1 MKARNSV
8 LDLME
13 ATQRNLSL
21 DVRRQELRRC
31 ICHDLA
37 ASEHGMFTTKSEVV
51 KPPVGK
57 AKEALERLKEG
68 NKRFSDGCCR
78 HAHESVSWRGKLVEG
93 QTPFATIVG
102 CSDSR
107 VPPEIVFDVG
117 LGELFIVR
125 LAGNI
130 IAEDVVGTLQY
141 AVAHLHTPLVVIMG
155 HESCGAVTAAV
166 DELLKR
172 GDEPS
177 HIEALLQL
185 IKPGLSGV
193 DLQQERKLLIE
204 AAVEANV
211 RWSIKQLLAL
221 PDAQLAINAGL
232 VTLVGAVY
240 ELETGKVRFLDQTSV
255 SGSDEGF
262 KSTIAFHP

>member
-1 MKARNSV
+1 MKARDFRCV
-8 LDLME
+8 AKGEVHRDLDFIQKGRPAL
-13 ATQRNLSL
+13 N
-21 DVRRQELRRC
+21 RC
-31 ICHDLA
+31 FCYEFA
-37 ASEHGMFTTKSEVV
+37 ASEIGASSGSTGLADSIEE
-51 KPPVGK
+51 K
-57 AKEALERLKEG
+57 AKESLARLKAG

-78 HAHESVSWRGKLVEG
+78 HAHESASWRGKLVEG
-93 QTPFATIVG
+93 QAPFATIVG

-130 IAEDVVGTLQY
+130 IAEDVIGTLQY

-155 HESCGAVTAAV
+155 HDSCGAVTAAV
-166 DELLKR
+166 DELLKG

-193 DLQQERKLLIE
+193 NLQQERKLLIE

-211 RWSIKQLLAL
+211 HWSIRQLLAL
-221 PDAQLAINAGL
+221 PDAQRAINAGL

-240 ELETGKVRFLDQTSV
+240 ELETGKVRFLD
-255 SGSDEGF
+255 
-262 KSTIAFHP
+262 